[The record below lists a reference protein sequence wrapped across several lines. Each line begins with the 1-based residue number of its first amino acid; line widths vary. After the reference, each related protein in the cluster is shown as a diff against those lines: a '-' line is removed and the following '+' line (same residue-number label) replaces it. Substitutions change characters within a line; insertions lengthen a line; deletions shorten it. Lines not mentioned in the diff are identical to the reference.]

1 MSGLSPYVS
10 ARGFTLLEAVMVI
23 VITGIIAAIVA
34 VFIKSPVQSYFDS
47 ARRAE
52 LTDVADTAVRRMARD
67 IHLALPNSVRNPNPG
82 INSDWCIEFIPTKLG
97 GRYRAAAGTTG
108 GDPLDF
114 FITPADGLFDML
126 WLNSTLPAADQITA
140 GDVVV
145 VYNDGSIT
153 GDAYTG
159 ANAIKVASLVEP
171 GGTAGSTAISFVAA
185 GVAVPFDRKQFL
197 AESPANRFQ
206 VIPASGHV
214 VGFTCAN
221 VGTVGNNGTGTL
233 ARNSRTLSAVWP
245 RPADCTAMAGGA
257 SSALLAQNVSACSLR
272 YDPPGA
278 STGLSRF
285 GIVSISLEMTQA
297 GESVKLYHQVHVDN
311 TP

>member
-1 MSGLSPYVS
+1 
-10 ARGFTLLEAVMVI
+10 MVI

-34 VFIKSPVQSYFDS
+34 VFIKSPVDSYFDS

-67 IHLALPNSVRNPNPG
+67 IHLALPNSVRNPVNG
-82 INSDWCIEFIPTKLG
+82 SDQCVEFIPTKLG

-114 FITPADGLFDML
+114 TAADSSFDML
-126 WLNSTLPAADQITA
+126 WLNSVLPAADRIAA

-145 VYNDGSIT
+145 VYNDGSST
-153 GDAYTG
+153 GNAYTG
-159 ANAIKVASLVEP
+159 SNAIKVASLAEP
-171 GGTAGSTAISFVAA
+171 GGTAGSTAITFV
-185 GVAVPFDRKQFL
+185 GVGVGVPFDLKKL
-197 AESPANRFQ
+197 PSESPANRFQ
-206 VIPASGHV
+206 VIPAGGHV
-214 VGFTCAN
+214 LSYAC
-221 VGTVGNNGTGTL
+221 NGTSL
-233 ARNSRTLSAVWP
+233 NRYSRTLAASWAQ
-245 RPADCTAMAGGA
+245 PADCTAMAAGA
-257 SSALLAQNVSACSLR
+257 TASLLAQNVSTCSLK
-272 YDPPGA
+272 YDPPSA

-297 GESVKLYHQVHVDN
+297 GESVKLYHQIHVDN